1 MDRLSFDKIGSEE
14 LDALKELGNIGV
26 AHAAT
31 SLSVM
36 LGKLVEMSVPNV
48 KIIKISE
55 IHRELQD
62 KIVTGIVTALE
73 DMENGRS
80 GYLYIMFP
88 DAKKLASLLVED
100 SILIDSTVI
109 EIGNILSSSFCNA
122 IADMLGITLIPS
134 PPNLAE
140 DASVAIIEAIIAQI
154 AERSDYVIIFET
166 QLKEED
172 DAIEVLITLIP
183 DEKFLGYIMKM
194 FGMLG

>member
-1 MDRLSFDKIGSEE
+1 MDRLGFDKIGYEE

-31 SLSVM
+31 SLSAM
-36 LGKLVEMSVPNV
+36 LGKVVEMSVPNV

-55 IHRELQD
+55 IHSELQD
-62 KIVTGIVTALE
+62 KMVTGVVTALE

-88 DAKKLASLLVED
+88 DAKKLASLLIED
-100 SILIDSTVI
+100 SMLFDSTVM

-122 IADMLGITLIPS
+122 IADMLGITIIPS
-134 PPNLAE
+134 PPSLAE
-140 DASVAIIEAIIAQI
+140 DVNVAIIEAIVAQI
-154 AERSDYVIIFET
+154 AEKSDYVIIFET

-172 DAIEVLITLIP
+172 DAIEVLITLVP
-183 DEKFLGYIMKM
+183 DEKFLSYIMKM

>member
-88 DAKKLASLLVED
+88 DAKKLVSLLVED
-100 SILIDSTVI
+100 SMLIDSTVI